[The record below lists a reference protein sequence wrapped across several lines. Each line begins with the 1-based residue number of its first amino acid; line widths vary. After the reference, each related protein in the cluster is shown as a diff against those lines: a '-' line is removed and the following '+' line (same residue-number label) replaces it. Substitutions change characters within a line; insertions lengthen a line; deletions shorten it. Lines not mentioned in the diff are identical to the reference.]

1 MAFDISEIRA
11 RYDTGEY
18 NYKNEKIPKKLPA
31 DYIFDEELSVKC
43 NRELVIEHNQRSD
56 EIARANRAGQAALY
70 KQLHDDIIEYLK
82 DSYGF
87 TDRQA
92 HIIESFT
99 YAEKHS
105 FMSDYFSG
113 IDTFAEF
120 AEQVLSARE

>member
-11 RYDTGEY
+11 RYDAGEY
-18 NYKNEKIPKKLPA
+18 NYKYEKVPAKLLA
-31 DYIFDEELSVKC
+31 DYIFDEELSVKR
-43 NRELVIEHNQRSD
+43 NRELVIEHNQKSD
-56 EIARANRAGQAALY
+56 EISRANKAGQAALY
-70 KQLHDDIIEYLK
+70 KQLRDDIIEYLK

-92 HIIESFT
+92 QIIESFT
-99 YAEKHS
+99 YVEKHS
-105 FMSDYFSG
+105 FMCDYFSG